1 MTYALLKK
9 VWVVLG
15 ENGEYSDRC
24 VYVSG
29 VYSTKEAAKAAL
41 LKGLE
46 AYRDRENWHRENEAI
61 AKGRPRLRDY
71 NYPLGV
77 LDILNIAE
85 AKTLNPRPEPPYEG
99 AERASIDEVELDVW
113 GHEGWPDCFEAEW
126 DEPVAEVIARP
137 VK

>member
-41 LKGLE
+41 
-46 AYRDRENWHRENEAI
+46 
-61 AKGRPRLRDY
+61 
-71 NYPLGV
+71 
-77 LDILNIAE
+77 
-85 AKTLNPRPEPPYEG
+85 
-99 AERASIDEVELDVW
+99 
-113 GHEGWPDCFEAEW
+113 
-126 DEPVAEVIARP
+126 
-137 VK
+137 